1 MVAPEQYKACELAH
15 CSKDP
20 EKENI
25 SNGLSKEERSF
36 NHATKLCSSANDP
49 FSFYLELFHFFY
61 ILIMF
66 LPKHFHIYI
75 PKCDINCIICSNY
88 NPAAI
93 IFCLLLKQ

>member
-49 FSFYLELFHFFY
+49 FSFYLELFHFFLYFNNVSSKTFSYLY
-61 ILIMF
+61 I
-66 LPKHFHIYI
+66 
-75 PKCDINCIICSNY
+75 
-88 NPAAI
+88 
-93 IFCLLLKQ
+93 